1 MPELPKEWGG
11 PCLNGG
17 RNICKGS
24 TMKYF
29 CESRGG
35 YDEIKYFGDGQNDL
49 CPALSLSEKDKLFP
63 RKDHKLE
70 KLISTGEHNIKAK
83 IFTWKDGSDIM
94 KSIQ

>member
-35 YDEIKYFGDGQNDL
+35 YEEIKYFDDGANDP
-49 CPALSLSEKDKLFP
+49 CPALSLSEKDKLFA
-63 RKDHKLE
+63 RQDHKLE
-70 KLISTGEHNIKAK
+70 KLISTGEHDIKAK
-83 IFTWKDGSDIM
+83 IFTWKDDSDIM
-94 KSIQ
+94 KSL